1 MNSVEW
7 DILVR
12 AIVAAALGYIVG
24 AEREYIAHRE
34 AGTRTFSLVSLG
46 SALVT
51 AAALLL
57 SDPPALRALLRTS
70 WLAWGSW
77 AEKWIRRALH
87 LSPCPRPFL
96 DQDCTGTGP
105 CPGRA
110 ERTREHRNTPR
121 R

>member
-34 AGTRTFSLVSLG
+34 AGTSTFSLVSLS

-51 AAALLL
+51 AAALF
-57 SDPPALRALLRTS
+57 
-70 WLAWGSW
+70 
-77 AEKWIRRALH
+77 
-87 LSPCPRPFL
+87 PF
-96 DQDCTGTGP
+96 
-105 CPGRA
+105 
-110 ERTREHRNTPR
+110 
-121 R
+121 